1 MSELDQAIVRNAE
14 RAFGLLA
21 DLVAAPSVVGSEQ
34 AALEVFAH
42 ELVDLGLDVER
53 LPFPAGPVDD
63 ERAGVSQPLPPG
75 DDRYQV
81 LGTTPGEGPLSLLLN
96 GHMDVVPA
104 GTAHLWASA
113 PFTPTRRD
121 GRLYGRGAGDMKG
134 GFAIGALALRA
145 LREVEPTLFA
155 HRRLGFLAVIEEECT
170 GNGALTAAR
179 QGVLAEAV
187 VLLEPTDLGLML
199 GGVGVLW
206 VDVEVRGTAAH
217 AESADLG
224 ANPVDLG
231 MRVVQG
237 LRRWC
242 DTLADAD
249 PDAGLAQVRSPYN
262 LNVGGVCAGDWHS
275 SVPASATF
283 RLRVGFPRAWTPAR
297 AETEVRAAVLAIT
310 DADPDFPAP
319 PTVVTTGLRAQGY
332 ELAADHPLVA
342 AMSEAHRDA
351 HGALPRTFSM
361 GSTTDARTYLNDFG
375 VPALCFGAV
384 AHDIHGVDES
394 VELASIVDGARTLAR
409 FLHTRFSALPPA
421 AASAARSTSL
431 GATP

>member
-1 MSELDQAIVRNAE
+1 MSELDQAITRNAE

-34 AALEVFAH
+34 GALEVFAR
-42 ELVDLGLDVER
+42 ELVDLGLDVEL
-53 LPFPAGPVDD
+53 LPFPAGQVQD
-63 ERAGVSQPLPPG
+63 ERAGVSQPLAAG
-75 DDRYQV
+75 DDRFQV

-104 GTAHLWASA
+104 GTPHLWASA

-170 GNGALTAAR
+170 GNGALWAAAR
-179 QGVLAEAV
+179 QGVLADAV

-206 VDVEVRGTAAH
+206 VDLEVRGTAAH
-217 AESADLG
+217 AESADRG

-231 MRVVQG
+231 MRVVEG

-297 AETEVRAAVLAIT
+297 AETEVRAAVRAIS
-310 DADPDFPAP
+310 DADPGFPAP
-319 PTVVTTGLRAQGY
+319 ATVVATGLRAQGY
-332 ELAADHPLVA
+332 ALEADHPLVA

-351 HGALPRTFSM
+351 HGVAPRTFSM

-394 VELASIVDGARTLAR
+394 VELASIVDGARTLSR
-409 FLHTRFSALPPA
+409 FLRTRFRAAQPDA
-421 AASAARSTSL
+421 AAALAASP
-431 GATP
+431 GVTP